1 MLTAT
6 LRFDGAS
13 RGNPG
18 KAASAAVLHSA
29 GGSIYKCA
37 YMAHALP
44 QTCNVAEYLGLIAG
58 LRLAAE
64 MGVRT
69 LIVEG
74 DSKLVIEQV
83 FGNWECRHP
92 RLRALC
98 SLARQL
104 KTAFETVD
112 GRWIPRERNGEADAL
127 CNRALDALCNRAPD
141 ALGACEGDASLFA
154 YSAGASCGPPPL
166 PVKPSVFIKACE
178 HRKRPYTKKNAP
190 SILEQLGL
198 GLG

>member
-1 MLTAT
+1 MKQCVSVRMTTAT
-6 LRFDGAS
+6 LQFDGAS

-18 KAASAAVLHSA
+18 KAASATVVTVGIVIQRRAFR
-29 GGSIYKCA
+29 
-37 YMAHALP
+37 AHAAPL
-44 QTCNVAEYLGLIAG
+44 TCNVAEYLGLIAG

-83 FGNWECRHP
+83 FGKWECRHP

-98 SLARQL
+98 LLARQL

-112 GRWIPRERNGEADAL
+112 GRWVPRERNGAADAL
-127 CNRALDALCNRAPD
+127 CNRALDM
-141 ALGACEGDASLFA
+141 GACEGDASLFA
-154 YSAGASCGPPPL
+154 YDPKQVTGLAPL
-166 PVKPSVFIKACE
+166 PIKPSVFIKACE
-178 HRKRPYTKKNAP
+178 HRKRPYKKKNAP

-198 GLG
+198 APV

>member
-1 MLTAT
+1 
-6 LRFDGAS
+6 
-13 RGNPG
+13 
-18 KAASAAVLHSA
+18 
-29 GGSIYKCA
+29 
-37 YMAHALP
+37 MAHASPL
-44 QTCNVAEYLGLIAG
+44 TCNVAEYLGLIAG

-83 FGNWECRHP
+83 FGKWECRHP

-127 CNRALDALCNRAPD
+127 CNRALDAS
-141 ALGACEGDASLFA
+141 ACDSGGDASLFA
-154 YSAGASCGPPPL
+154 YSAGASRGPPPL

-198 GLG
+198 G